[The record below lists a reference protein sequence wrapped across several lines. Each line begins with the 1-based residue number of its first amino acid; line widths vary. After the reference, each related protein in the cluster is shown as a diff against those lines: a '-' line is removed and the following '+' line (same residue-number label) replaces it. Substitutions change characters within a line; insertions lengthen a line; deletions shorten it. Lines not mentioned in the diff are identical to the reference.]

1 MSGRFHVRLEM
12 EGEDA
17 DTAVAIANDGGKLM
31 VKKSDGT
38 SYEVVDIAT
47 VPYGSDIAVDGRDLS
62 LLSQRGDVL
71 TTVQTQDTIYDL
83 PIATTTILGGIKPDG
98 TTITVN
104 SATGVATAVGGGGG
118 GMENPMT
125 ATGDLIVGANGG
137 VPTRLAMGSAGQVLR
152 VNGDGDGMAW
162 GAGEDGSSARDMPSN
177 SSISLTVGASGT
189 SFTAPTNGWVNIT
202 ASTSSSNG
210 WVTITVNGGTHGA
223 GVMSY
228 STGKTIYLLCP
239 VKAADVFVITY
250 NSVTISVFKFIHSV
264 GAEPPQQPEP
274 EE

>member
-17 DTAVAIANDGGKLM
+17 DTAVAIANDGGKLL

-239 VKAADVFVITY
+239 VKVADVFVITY
-250 NSVTISVFKFIHSV
+250 TNVTISVFKFIHSV